1 MEFLDWTFPPSDT
14 PNDTPGV
21 RLGVSYLRTLK
32 DSISI
37 SIRLDDSSTLDLEIS
52 QVSMGPMAI
61 SSVVWDAG
69 LYLVDFLESNAHID
83 LVDRIELGKTL
94 ELGTGTGICGIT
106 AACLGASTLLL
117 SDIEEP
123 AVLQSNIDELPAKF
137 KDNIRFAAYDW
148 SDSNVPDDFIN
159 VPEGWDTVLCRY
171 IGYIGYIWYIWYIWY
186 IGYIGCIG
194 VYRVYRVYK
203 GI

>member
-1 MEFLDWTFPPSDT
+1 MKVVHANIVWANISREGKEKEETLCGGMEFLDWTFPPSDT

-106 AACLGASTLLL
+106 
-117 SDIEEP
+117 E
-123 AVLQSNIDELPAKF
+123 QSIYPNLD
-137 KDNIRFAAYDW
+137 
-148 SDSNVPDDFIN
+148 
-159 VPEGWDTVLCRY
+159 
-171 IGYIGYIWYIWYIWY
+171 
-186 IGYIGCIG
+186 
-194 VYRVYRVYK
+194 
-203 GI
+203 